1 MENTYDHDMARAE
14 TIIREGNAM
23 VQRGLDAK
31 RAARDRRDEY
41 VRVCV
46 DEDGKEAAAL
56 ARTLGVSRQLV
67 YVWLARGRSAHAA
80 R

>member
-14 TIIREGNAM
+14 TIIREGSAM
-23 VQRGLDAK
+23 VQRGIDAK

-41 VRVCV
+41 VRVTV
-46 DEDGKEAAAL
+46 DVDGTEASTV
-56 ARTLGVSRQLV
+56 ARSLGVSRQLV
-67 YVWLARGRSAHAA
+67 YVWLARGRAAHAA